1 MDVGDISSEYRYDEG
16 GGVRLSRLD
25 DLRGGIGG
33 GGNLDKGT
41 GAAGF
46 TFRVGGED
54 DLERVVVLECD
65 CLGGGVG
72 SAPVGGGESGLEAC
86 LGSIC
91 FVLSVSVGK
100 PMSSMVT
107 GASGRLLRR
116 TLRMMTL
123 VSLKAR
129 SCALAI

>member
-33 GGNLDKGT
+33 GNLDTGT
-41 GAAGF
+41 RAAGF

-54 DLERVVVLECD
+54 DFERIVVLECD
-65 CLGGGVG
+65 CLVGGVG
-72 SAPVGGGESGLEAC
+72 NAPVGGGESGLESC

-91 FVLSVSVGK
+91 FALSVSVGK

-116 TLRMMTL
+116 TLRMITL